1 MGPELAQAIV
11 GAVKVGN
18 AVKGVAKNVSR
29 IDKNFK
35 KWNTPKQPK
44 KSRFK
49 KKMDNATPKVPQ
61 PKKM

>member
-18 AVKGVAKNVSR
+18 AVKGVTRNVSR

-35 KWNTPKQPK
+35 KWSAPKQPK

-49 KKMDNATPKVPQ
+49 KKMDNAAPKVPQ